1 MTEFEAAILRND
13 VAANILMMG
22 DGIASHIAIYLTLI
36 SGYLIA
42 AFLAGNRLSKVQVS
56 IATALYTLAYL
67 FQSLLLLAYFR
78 AASRNIDY
86 YQTLNPDAGVGL
98 IGDMGGGYL
107 GLIVVIL
114 VYIASIWFMWNV
126 RGARN
131 S

>member
-1 MTEFEAAILRND
+1 MTEFETAILRND
-13 VAANILMMG
+13 VAGNILLIG

-67 FQSLLLLAYFR
+67 FQSLMLLAYFR
-78 AASRNIDY
+78 AAGRAIDH
-86 YQTLNPDAGVGL
+86 YQTLSPATGVGL
-98 IGDMGGGYL
+98 IGDVGGAYL

-126 RGARN
+126 RRAKN

>member
-1 MTEFEAAILRND
+1 MTEFEAAILQYD
-13 VAANILMMG
+13 VAAIIMMMG

-67 FQSLLLLAYFR
+67 FQTLMLFAYFR
-78 AASRNIDY
+78 AAGRAIDH
-86 YQTLNPDAGVGL
+86 YQTLVPATGAGL
-98 IGDMGGGYL
+98 IGDAGGGYL
-107 GLIVVIL
+107 GLIVVVL

-126 RGARN
+126 RRAKN

>member
-13 VAANILMMG
+13 AVGNILMMG

-67 FQSLLLLAYFR
+67 FSSLILLAYFR
-78 AASRNIDY
+78 AAGRAIDHY
-86 YQTLNPDAGVGL
+86 LTLNPAAGVGL
-98 IGDMGGGYL
+98 IGDLGGGYL
-107 GLIVVIL
+107 GLVLVIL

-126 RGARN
+126 RRAKN